1 MRKLSTTI
9 KEANEIKEE
18 LRDELLFRSISFLFS
33 AFITGIVMYFCLDL
47 IGLTK

>member
-1 MRKLSTTI
+1 MKKIRTTI
-9 KEANEIKEE
+9 REVNEIKEG
-18 LRDELLFRSISFLFS
+18 LRDELLFRSVSFLFS